1 MFDAKHPVIKIVG
14 YLIIGFFTLIIVISF
29 GMPDFMSKMGMDES
43 IAAIV
48 NGEKIPRLD
57 YLRYRER
64 FSQYLKDANAKE
76 MEPMILDKLI
86 MQRLILQQAKK
97 IGVKISQN
105 RIQNGIKEIQFFKND
120 GGKFDGTRLE
130 RYLDYSHQNLADFY
144 KGFEEELVIE
154 ELRGLIETGVGVS
167 PDDIQFEYTMDKSK
181 LQIKYAFLSNKEMRK
196 RYSGRLT
203 VTEQEIDDDL
213 KKNKEEAKDPKT
225 DRNRIKMKLENNKFS
240 NIKNEIIRKI
250 DAWAKDKN
258 GFEQASAYLAGE
270 TSLSEEFKLGG
281 QLKESGKDGRPLYF
295 ISNSPVFNKEF
306 LSIEKGKTSKAIE
319 GFDGIYIFTPVKKEI
334 ISNMPSAVEAKKISE
349 RLKQE
354 ASDALFMNFLSNL
367 RDSSKIT
374 KNLKFN

>member
-1 MFDAKHPVIKIVG
+1 
-14 YLIIGFFTLIIVISF
+14 
-29 GMPDFMSKMGMDES
+29 
-43 IAAIV
+43 
-48 NGEKIPRLD
+48 
-57 YLRYRER
+57 
-64 FSQYLKDANAKE
+64 
-76 MEPMILDKLI
+76 
-86 MQRLILQQAKK
+86 
-97 IGVKISQN
+97 
-105 RIQNGIKEIQFFKND
+105 
-120 GGKFDGTRLE
+120 
-130 RYLDYSHQNLADFY
+130 
-144 KGFEEELVIE
+144 
-154 ELRGLIETGVGVS
+154 
-167 PDDIQFEYTMDKSK
+167 MDKSK

-196 RYSGRLT
+196 RYRGRLT